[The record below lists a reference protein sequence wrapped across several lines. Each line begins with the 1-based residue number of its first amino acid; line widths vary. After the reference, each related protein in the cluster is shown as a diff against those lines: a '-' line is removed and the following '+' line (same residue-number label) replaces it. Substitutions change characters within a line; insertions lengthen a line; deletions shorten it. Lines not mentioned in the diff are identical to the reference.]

1 MAILYIR
8 YVVANSA
15 VVWHSSMTVVDNVAI
30 ERIQKVAF
38 IIILRE
44 NYESY
49 DQALKIIGLP
59 SLKERRI
66 IFCKKKETRNILCS
80 DCQHRKTSKFYN
92 TLYAVPSEQNVH
104 IISLCLQT

>member
-66 IFCKKKETRNILCS
+66 IFCKKKRKPETFCVQIANTGRLQNSTIPYMQCLV
-80 DCQHRKTSKFYN
+80 SKMY
-92 TLYAVPSEQNVH
+92 
-104 IISLCLQT
+104 I

>member
-15 VVWHSSMTVVDNVAI
+15 VVWHSSITVVDNVAI
-30 ERIQKVAF
+30 EWIQKVAF

-66 IFCKKKETRNILCS
+66 IFCKKKGNQKHFVFRLPTQEDFKILQYLICS
-80 DCQHRKTSKFYN
+80 
-92 TLYAVPSEQNVH
+92 A
-104 IISLCLQT
+104 